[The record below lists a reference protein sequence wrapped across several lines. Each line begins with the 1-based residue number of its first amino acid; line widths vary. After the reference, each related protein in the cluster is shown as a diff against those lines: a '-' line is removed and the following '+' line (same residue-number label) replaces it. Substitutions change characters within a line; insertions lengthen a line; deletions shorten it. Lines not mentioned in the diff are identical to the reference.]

1 MVIIGGD
8 SFSAPYVDGRSWS
21 DHLYK
26 KRILNLA
33 QWGAGNFYI
42 ADSIKTGIANNHK
55 LIKKIIIFW
64 SEFERFDAFL
74 KKPVDNLSVRV
85 PQGYW
90 QFFLYA
96 HRSTKYK
103 EYSNSIL
110 NSLDQEKVIKLSHQ
124 QVQNTHRLIEKYN
137 LNYHFGFVYED
148 EENIKYI
155 NHPRYIPITLRTF
168 IKENKLEA
176 DDGHHPSAQGH
187 KEISIAIR
195 QYLKG

>member
-1 MVIIGGD
+1 M
-8 SFSAPYVDGRSWS
+8 
-21 DHLYK
+21 
-26 KRILNLA
+26 A

-124 QVQNTHRLIEKYN
+124 QVQYTHR
-137 LNYHFGFVYED
+137 
-148 EENIKYI
+148 
-155 NHPRYIPITLRTF
+155 
-168 IKENKLEA
+168 
-176 DDGHHPSAQGH
+176 
-187 KEISIAIR
+187 
-195 QYLKG
+195 